1 MFQAFRDV
9 CGRGGGRVG
18 SGSDGLDGCEDA
30 TTNEGIIFLPKLYKN
45 IFFIF
50 FCWTKDTSFS
60 TFGAFLGVFKNVLY
74 SAMKKLLVKQ
84 QQYWI
89 KCKQFFSFF

>member
-50 FCWTKDTSFS
+50 FC
-60 TFGAFLGVFKNVLY
+60 
-74 SAMKKLLVKQ
+74 
-84 QQYWI
+84 
-89 KCKQFFSFF
+89 